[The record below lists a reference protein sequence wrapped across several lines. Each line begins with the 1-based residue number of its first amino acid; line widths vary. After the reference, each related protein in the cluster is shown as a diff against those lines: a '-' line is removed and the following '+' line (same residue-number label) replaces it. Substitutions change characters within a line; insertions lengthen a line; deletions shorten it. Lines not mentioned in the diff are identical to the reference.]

1 MSLVYNIYFEVASI
15 IFLVILFIITRLM
28 YNMQSAVNKEFLKL
42 ILIVLLAD
50 ILDVVSAITISYAS
64 VIPIWVNMLVNTIY
78 FAVGVFVGFQFMCY
92 CEYYIHREKKRG
104 MLFKINRAIVTVYF
118 YRLLLYF

>member
-1 MSLVYNIYFEVASI
+1 MSLVYNVYFEVSSI

-64 VIPIWVNMLVNTIY
+64 VIPTWVNMLVNTMY
-78 FAVGVFVGFQFMCY
+78 FAVGVYVGFQFMCY
-92 CEYYIHREKKRG
+92 CEYYIHREKTRG
-104 MLFKINRAIVTVYF
+104 MLFKINRAIVAVY
-118 YRLLLYF
+118 YLSLIHI